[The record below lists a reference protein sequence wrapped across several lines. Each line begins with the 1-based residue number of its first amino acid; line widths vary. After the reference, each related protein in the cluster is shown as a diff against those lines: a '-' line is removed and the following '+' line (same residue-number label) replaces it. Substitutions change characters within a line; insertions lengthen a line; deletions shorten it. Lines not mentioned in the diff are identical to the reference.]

1 MGALAQTPSFSDDF
15 GVALLTSNGALEQR
29 FAHGGRLTT
38 SFPHG
43 GQVLAL
49 LVQPDGKIVAIG
61 QSFSNDT
68 AIPVDLAVARY
79 LTQ

>member
-1 MGALAQTPSFSDDF
+1 MSQTPSFSDDF
-15 GVALLTSNGALEQR
+15 GVARLNTNGSLDRQ
-29 FAHGGRLTT
+29 FAQGRRTTT

-43 GQVLAL
+43 GQVLAVV
-49 LVQPDGKIVAIG
+49 VQADGKIVAVG

-68 AIPVDLAVARY
+68 AIPADLALLRY